1 MSKEQMSCFEGQ
13 SYTTTNV
20 QRNYKDTL
28 FRMLFKDKENLLS
41 LYNALNQTSYTDV
54 DKLEITTLENAVYMN
69 YKNDI
74 SFVFDYELM
83 LYEHQSSVNPNM
95 PFRDLIYVTKVLQTI
110 TKDENL
116 YGQTLIKL
124 PTPRFVV
131 FYNGTNEQPK
141 QQILRLSDAFQ
152 KKLDF
157 PELELSVTV
166 YNINWGNNQELM
178 DACRTLKEYAQYVEQ
193 VRIYAKELP
202 FNEAVEKAVDYS
214 IKNGILAEF
223 LSKHRAEAIEVSIF
237 EYDEEKHMKSEREWA
252 YNNGLEDGERL
263 GIEKGEQRLIN
274 LQQLLLNAGR
284 NDDLTRAINDK
295 NYREQLY
302 KDYNL

>member
-1 MSKEQMSCFEGQ
+1 MSCFEGQ